1 MTSSHKVIVVGA
13 ATPSAVVIADGSPM
27 YAWITP
33 ETAPPAPPATATHP
47 SERG

>member
-27 YAWITP
+27 NAWI
-33 ETAPPAPPATATHP
+33 
-47 SERG
+47 RGVRRARR